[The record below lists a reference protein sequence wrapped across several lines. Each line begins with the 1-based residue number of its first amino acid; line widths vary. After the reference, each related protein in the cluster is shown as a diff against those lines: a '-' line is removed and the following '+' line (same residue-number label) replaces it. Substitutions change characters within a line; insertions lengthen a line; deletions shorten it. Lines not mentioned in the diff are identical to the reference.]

1 MRRVFR
7 SIGFRALVLLALSS
21 ATTGCT
27 KPQAGVRVAEPAPVH
42 VTPPVLTEDAFAP
55 TVVGLLSSGEATQG
69 RTAQI
74 ASAVHHLL
82 GRARVYFERGLSP
95 QALEVVAGALLLA
108 RSGELH
114 PKSLTGY
121 SAVLVDAADEAARR
135 GDEGRARAF
144 YELAKAASADPK
156 ATTEAKATEHLA
168 ALRSWEAATQSD
180 GTMQAA
186 SSHAVSAVKRA
197 LVSRQA
203 SVVGEA
209 EQEVVRWVER
219 AVDINRVDAP
229 IQTMFDHDE
238 RIAARLAFLTGAQTM
253 IALHLRDGNAAAAL
267 GALDSDVMTAIRE
280 PRWVSGL
287 MSAAEGDAEAW
298 FDWYRLYQSA
308 LEQPEFFD
316 SDLARAAQWGI
327 AVELQRADV
336 ATVTSTLP
344 LITLLIQFGMPDVA
358 PALLAPRAKTTGEAL
373 DATELEARQTA
384 LGLVYQSLESLEE
397 HNDIAL
403 ARVVFKQTEPLLR
416 AWAPVGE
423 AAKGLRAVDFYETMG
438 SLEVRHANLERALP
452 LLEYASSV
460 RPSVETLRLLAGIER
475 QRGNLERALAL
486 SVQLRELAAAQQLPI
501 AESQGWLLTYDLQV
515 ELGKTADAAT
525 TLNKALGQLLTLRQ
539 NPATPR
545 FAAAIERNLAQVLER
560 YGQFDAARRA
570 NERARSASVSDAVQL
585 SDVLLD
591 EARRALTYS
600 ELSHGRLALRHALEA
615 GIENASLTYA
625 AVWQQL
631 LELRVQAVS
640 DGTVEEAFS
649 RVLGGSGWT
658 GVLALWATGKLSDEA
673 LLNRASSDSERVEA
687 RFYAAMREFAQSA
700 TPTSKELLQT
710 VAQSPSIELI
720 EVRIARDLTAKS
732 GAGAGRPTVPDGI
745 VLP

>member
-7 SIGFRALVLLALSS
+7 SVGFRALVLLALSS

-27 KPQAGVRVAEPAPVH
+27 KPQAGARVAEPAPVH
-42 VTPPVLTEDAFAP
+42 VTPPVLTADAFAP
-55 TVVGLLSSGEATQG
+55 VVVGLLASGEATTG

-74 ASAVHHLL
+74 ASAIHHLL
-82 GRARVYFERGLSP
+82 GRARTYFERGLSP
-95 QALEVVAGALLLA
+95 QALDMVAGALLLA
-108 RSGELH
+108 RTGELH
-114 PKSLTGY
+114 PKSLAGH
-121 SAVLVDAADEAARR
+121 SAVLVNAADEAARR

-144 YELAKAASADPK
+144 YELAKAANADPK
-156 ATTEAKATEHLA
+156 SGTDGKATEHLA
-168 ALRSWEAATQSD
+168 ALRSWESATQSD

-186 SSHAVSAVKRA
+186 SSRAVSAVKRA

-203 SVVGEA
+203 NVVSDA
-209 EQEVVRWVER
+209 EQEIVRWVER
-219 AVDINRVDAP
+219 AVDINRADAP

-267 GALDSDVMTAIRE
+267 GALESDVMTAIRE

-287 MSAAEGDAEAW
+287 LSASEGDAEAW

-327 AVELQRADV
+327 AVELQRADSQ
-336 ATVTSTLP
+336 TVTSTLP
-344 LITLLIQFGMPDVA
+344 LITLLVQFGMPDVA
-358 PALLAPRAKTTGEAL
+358 PALLAPRAKQTTEAP
-373 DATELEARQTA
+373 DATEIEARQTA
-384 LGLVYQSLESLEE
+384 LGLVYQSLETLEE

-403 ARVVFKQTEPLLR
+403 ARVVFQQTEPLLR
-416 AWAPVGE
+416 AWAPAAS
-423 AAKGLRAVDFYETMG
+423 AAKGLQAVDFYDTMG
-438 SLEVRHANLERALP
+438 ALEVRHANLERALP
-452 LLEYASSV
+452 LLEYASRV
-460 RPSVETLRLLAGIER
+460 RPSVENLRLLASIER
-475 QRGNLERALAL
+475 QRGNLERALTL

-501 AESQGWLLTYDLQV
+501 GESQGWLLTYDLQV
-515 ELGKTADAAT
+515 DLGKTQEAAAT
-525 TLNKALGQLLTLRQ
+525 LGKALAQLLALRQ
-539 NPATPR
+539 NPTTPR
-545 FAAAIERNLAQVLER
+545 LAAAIERNLAQVLER

-570 NERARSASVSDAVQL
+570 NERARSASVSDAIQL

-591 EARRALTYS
+591 EARRSLTYG

-631 LELRVQAVS
+631 LELRVHAAS

-649 RVLGGSGWT
+649 RVLGDSGWT

-673 LLNRASSDSERVEA
+673 LLTRAGSDSERVEA
-687 RFYAAMREFAQSA
+687 RFYSAMRQFAQSG
-700 TPTSKELLQT
+700 TPTSKEQLQT

-732 GAGAGRPTVPDGI
+732 GASAARPALPDGV